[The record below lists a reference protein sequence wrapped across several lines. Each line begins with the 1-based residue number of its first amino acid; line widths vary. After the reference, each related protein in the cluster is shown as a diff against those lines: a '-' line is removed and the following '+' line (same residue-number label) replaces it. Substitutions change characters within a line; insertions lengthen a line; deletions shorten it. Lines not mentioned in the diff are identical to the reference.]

1 MAMIR
6 RGDTHRSVS
15 MTQMNRQS
23 SRSHAIFKIKVG
35 SCPKRSND
43 GQHLDTSAQLS
54 TLKSSALHLI
64 DLAGSERVSKT
75 AAKGVQLTEAANIN
89 KSLLTLGKV
98 IKKLSKAKNKR
109 MLKHVPFRESKL
121 TRLLQSSLGG
131 NAKTCILCAC
141 SPAEY
146 NREETRSTLQFAS
159 RAASIENKA
168 KVNEISVGDP
178 TQMMKKQKEEID
190 RLKRMLQGVNVAMV
204 QQSARLDQMKT
215 MATDG
220 IRGGLNKDEA
230 MQRILLAVEDAE
242 SAAQPLNELIR
253 FSPADSASIGRV
265 SRIESDLDL
274 TDYDALGVIGTPL
287 IGSQPAGALN
297 TIGEVSLGKSGGMMG
312 AASTAAAAA
321 STSEFRTGLGGSFA
335 ESARSASP
343 GSQLEAR
350 TQRSMLSH
358 IRRAE
363 SPSAI
368 GPGDE
373 EGGETGDSPERQE
386 ELQRRHKVALVL
398 RRMILRKVSRA
409 FQTWTNFV
417 RVIFLH
423 TYMQKGSMNV
433 SVICVVIDDKT
444 NSATL

>member
-1 MAMIR
+1 M
-6 RGDTHRSVS
+6 
-15 MTQMNRQS
+15 
-23 SRSHAIFKIKVG
+23 
-35 SCPKRSND
+35 
-43 GQHLDTSAQLS
+43 
-54 TLKSSALHLI
+54 
-64 DLAGSERVSKT
+64 
-75 AAKGVQLTEAANIN
+75 TEAANIN

-141 SPAEY
+141 SPAAY

-204 QQSARLDQMKT
+204 QQNARLEQMKI

-220 IRGGLNKDEA
+220 VRGGLSKDEA

-242 SAAQPLNELIR
+242 REVLPLNDLIR
-253 FSPADSASIGRV
+253 FSPADSASIGRT

-274 TDYDALGVIGTPL
+274 SDYEAMGVIGTPM
-287 IGSQPAGALN
+287 ISQPAGVLN
-297 TIGEVSLGKSGGMMG
+297 TIGKVSLSESALISKFSASICVCLFSSRTQSGYLRTG
-312 AASTAAAAA
+312 AASAAAATA
-321 STSEFRTGLGGSFA
+321 EFNTSLREPFQDG
-335 ESARSASP
+335 ARSDSP
-343 GSQLEAR
+343 GTQMEAR
-350 TQRSMLSH
+350 TRRSILSH

-363 SPSAI
+363 SPSYLSAT
-368 GPGDE
+368 E
-373 EGGETGDSPERQE
+373 EESEDKDNSVLQE
-386 ELQRRHKVALVL
+386 ELGRRRKIALVL
-398 RRMILRKVSRA
+398 RRMVLRKVSRA

-417 RVIFLH
+417 RVVFLH
-423 TYMQKGSMNV
+423 TYMKKGIVNV
-433 SVICVVIDDKT
+433 SEIFY
-444 NSATL
+444 